1 MDFFFFKFADEQKL
15 FIQIGTSADRETFIC
30 IKYAAL
36 FGLTTWIPSGG
47 GGKVSTV
54 MLISDE

>member
-1 MDFFFFKFADEQKL
+1 MDFLKNLLMNMNPFNQT
-15 FIQIGTSADRETFIC
+15 GTSADRETFIC

-36 FGLTTWIPSGG
+36 FVLTAWFLSGG

-54 MLISDE
+54 MLVSDE

>member
-1 MDFFFFKFADEQKL
+1 MDFSNLLMKTNPL
-15 FIQIGTSADRETFIC
+15 NQIGTSADRETFIC

-36 FGLTTWIPSGG
+36 FGLTTWIPTVS